1 MGKKDIFTS
10 VVRVKGSD
18 KFKVVP
24 VKSSDEVDKGLWIE
38 MSKVVSRLYVSIP
51 LISDKIDIIL
61 EFNPKYVSS
70 TITKS
75 IAAPFIFF
83 EVSNTFTISLII
95 KYPLSLKSS
104 KSAFIVFHLTIFP
117 LQE

>member
-51 LISDKIDIIL
+51 IKWEYICKNILIV
-61 EFNPKYVSS
+61 E
-70 TITKS
+70 
-75 IAAPFIFF
+75 
-83 EVSNTFTISLII
+83 LI
-95 KYPLSLKSS
+95 
-104 KSAFIVFHLTIFP
+104 
-117 LQE
+117 

>member
-51 LISDKIDIIL
+51 IKMGSIICKNILNSGVDIIC
-61 EFNPKYVSS
+61 
-70 TITKS
+70 TRDIQTK
-75 IAAPFIFF
+75 
-83 EVSNTFTISLII
+83 
-95 KYPLSLKSS
+95 
-104 KSAFIVFHLTIFP
+104 
-117 LQE
+117 

>member
-38 MSKVVSRLYVSIP
+38 MSKVVSRLYVR
-51 LISDKIDIIL
+51 
-61 EFNPKYVSS
+61 
-70 TITKS
+70 
-75 IAAPFIFF
+75 IF
-83 EVSNTFTISLII
+83 
-95 KYPLSLKSS
+95 
-104 KSAFIVFHLTIFP
+104 
-117 LQE
+117 